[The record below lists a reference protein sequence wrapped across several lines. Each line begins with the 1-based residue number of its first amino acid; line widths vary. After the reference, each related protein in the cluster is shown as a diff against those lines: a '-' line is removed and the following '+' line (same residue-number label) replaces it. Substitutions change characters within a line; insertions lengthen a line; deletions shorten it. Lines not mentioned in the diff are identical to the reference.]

1 MESHLEHFIFGRRL
15 LKITACSLL
24 TLCVMPASYAA
35 HSTATMEVTQQ
46 KTTTIQGIVV
56 DDNGDPLIGATVMEK
71 GTKNGSVTG
80 TDGHFSLK
88 MSLPGRIIVTYI
100 GYNKRELILNNNS
113 ERNQKIT
120 LSENTNTLGEMVVV
134 GYGTQ
139 KKATLTGSVSQV
151 SGKDLVSVGASN
163 LSNTIAGKTAG
174 VIANTRTGEPGED
187 YASILIRGKGTL
199 GATDPLIVVDGVADR
214 SFSKLNPEDIESIS
228 VLKDA
233 SAAIYGARAANGVI
247 LVTTKRGQAGKV
259 SVSYSGSYSISQPT
273 RIPKMLNAYEYATY
287 VNEYDAD
294 ARHAQ
299 AGITYSDDVLK
310 HYQSHD
316 DPLNYPDTD
325 WWGETAK
332 KWA

>member
-71 GTKNGSVTG
+71 GTKNGSVCI
-80 TDGHFSLK
+80 DGHFSLK

-174 VIANTRTGEPGED
+174 VI
-187 YASILIRGKGTL
+187 
-199 GATDPLIVVDGVADR
+199 DR
-214 SFSKLNPEDIESIS
+214 KS
-228 VLKDA
+228 
-233 SAAIYGARAANGVI
+233 
-247 LVTTKRGQAGKV
+247 
-259 SVSYSGSYSISQPT
+259 
-273 RIPKMLNAYEYATY
+273 
-287 VNEYDAD
+287 
-294 ARHAQ
+294 
-299 AGITYSDDVLK
+299 
-310 HYQSHD
+310 
-316 DPLNYPDTD
+316 
-325 WWGETAK
+325 
-332 KWA
+332 